1 MTTIYPS
8 LNGRHVFITGGGS
21 GIGASIV
28 EHFVEQQAK
37 VSFVDI
43 VDATTFV
50 AELDKKYSDVQVHFQ
65 QCDIRDIERLRECID
80 LSREKFGSIATLVNN
95 AANDQ
100 RHDFKDVT
108 PEFWDNCLSV
118 NLRHHFFCAQHVH
131 ADMVANGGGSI
142 INLSS
147 TSYLLKVGGMPG
159 YLSAKAGIVGLTRAL
174 ARDFGPHKIR
184 VNAVLPGWVM
194 TQRQIDLWLTTEA
207 ENDLLRSQCL
217 KEKLYPA
224 DVSKLVLFL
233 ACDDSRMITGQSH
246 IVDGGRT

>member
-1 MTTIYPS
+1 
-8 LNGRHVFITGGGS
+8 
-21 GIGASIV
+21 
-28 EHFVEQQAK
+28 
-37 VSFVDI
+37 
-43 VDATTFV
+43 
-50 AELDKKYSDVQVHFQ
+50 
-65 QCDIRDIERLRECID
+65 
-80 LSREKFGSIATLVNN
+80 
-95 AANDQ
+95 
-100 RHDFKDVT
+100 
-108 PEFWDNCLSV
+108 
-118 NLRHHFFCAQHVH
+118 
-131 ADMVANGGGSI
+131 MVANGGGSI

-207 ENDLLRSQCL
+207 EEDLLRSQCL